1 VRREDTGSWLIQQ
14 GSDLAVDMALYIRD
28 ALALSVNTDP
38 DIPLLEPAVP
48 VSVPAGV
55 DRAAVTAE
63 WTAWWAAVL
72 DAAAA
77 DQVDD
82 PRDWFEPQ
90 PSRPGSI
97 TLSHRPAIREAVCA
111 FEDTAG
117 GYFADV
123 RRQQRVPPA
132 GRLDLGHLVR
142 SREAM
147 LGRPARPFRLVIT
160 ELPVAGLLCH
170 RQTTQHLLISAR
182 FARDIPRRDAALR
195 QIVTELA

>member
-1 VRREDTGSWLIQQ
+1 VDT
-14 GSDLAVDMALYIRD
+14 ALYIRD

-38 DIPLLEPAVP
+38 DIPLLDPAVP
-48 VSVPAGV
+48 VSVPDGV
-55 DRAAVTAE
+55 DRAAVTEE
-63 WTAWWAAVL
+63 WPGWWDTVL

-77 DQVDD
+77 DHTDD
-82 PRDWFEPQ
+82 ARDWFETQ

-97 TLSHRPAIREAVCA
+97 ALSHRPAIRTAVRA
-111 FEDTAG
+111 FEDIAG
-117 GYFADV
+117 QYFAEER
-123 RRQQRVPPA
+123 RRQGMPPP

-142 SREAM
+142 SREAT

-170 RQTTQHLLISAR
+170 RQTTEHLLISVR
-182 FARDIPRRDAALR
+182 FAMDAPRRDAALR